1 MFEYSLDATL
11 RQWLDEHAEAM
22 DQQPGYAAEVLQQ
35 MAPHGLF
42 ELGLCE
48 RSGGRP
54 DSAFRDAL
62 TALIAVAKHSLNAGF
77 ILSRRRGVLRL
88 VVRRPHQ
95 PRRQT
100 LLPLLLRRREA

>member
-48 RSGGRP
+48 RLGGRP
-54 DSAFRDAL
+54 DSSFRDAL
-62 TALIAVAKHSLNAGF
+62 TALIAVAKHSLNDAF
-77 ILSRRRGVLRL
+77 ILWVYSGVIGLFERQSGF
-88 VVRRPHQ
+88 PHQ
-95 PRRQT
+95 LT
-100 LLPLLLRRREA
+100 LFLLLISGR